1 MRMYPEE
8 FDSVFRYIIVVSQR
22 AEQLIMG
29 AKPRMESRHTKPTM
43 IAKDEVD
50 SGLISWR
57 ILTPEEIEAQR
68 HALVEQYRSEV
79 GAETAEGQA
88 HPIPDV
94 LPTAPAEETATQL
107 EEPGDGDKEVARLS
121 QLLGFAEAASEAEAE
136 DKAGDESEDEA
147 EPSDEPSG
155 EPDGALAGDLS
166 GES

>member
-1 MRMYPEE
+1 MKMYPEE
-8 FDSVFRYIIVVSQR
+8 YDSVFRYIIVVSQR

-29 AKPRMESRHTKPTM
+29 AKPRMESRYTKPTM

-50 SGLISWR
+50 NGLISWR
-57 ILTPEEIEAQR
+57 ILTPEEVEAQR

-79 GAETAEGQA
+79 GAETAEGQVS
-88 HPIPDV
+88 PIPDV
-94 LPTAPAEETATQL
+94 LPTAPAEETVTRL
-107 EEPGDGDKEVARLS
+107 EEPVERDEEVARLS
-121 QLLGFAEAASEAEAE
+121 QLLGFAGATLEAEEETE
-136 DKAGDESEDEA
+136 DEAEDEA